1 MDSVILIMITFSVL
15 AMTAISIVL
24 FTMRAKKN
32 RKYKRVLDRL
42 EIEKNVIDS
51 TPISPELSKIEA
63 YLKNEKLNALY
74 NDWKERL
81 DVIKQNQ
88 IPKLTDMIIEADY
101 SLSQNDY
108 KSTLCKIARLEMETY
123 KVRTNSEFLLNEIK
137 EITTSEERNRA
148 IITKMKSDFREVYQ
162 KFAASKA
169 SFGEMEGPVQ
179 LQFENISHRFEDF
192 ETAMDNND
200 YTELNPILKAIDEML
215 HHMNVVV
222 EEVPG
227 IVLLAN
233 NMLPKKISELTKM
246 YEWMVRAGFP
256 LDYLN
261 VEYNIEEAKK
271 KIEDV
276 LSRTKVLNLEDC
288 LFELKVLSEYFDT
301 LFADLEKEKLNR
313 SVYEETE
320 KNFKKKLGNLNT
332 LIDDIFSQINEIKN
346 IYNLSKDDI
355 NLLNEIYTE
364 IKRLNDDYKVLNDH
378 TGNNTFAYS
387 QLIKEMEALSMRLA
401 HLEEQLDSSLDT
413 IGSMREDEVRARQ
426 QLEEIKV
433 ILKDAKN
440 KMRDF
445 NLPYIPKSYFTEL
458 GEAQDAIKEIVKELE
473 KKPITI
479 QTLNTRVDTARDLA
493 FKLFGKTKEMIK
505 TAMFA
510 EMAIVYGNRYRTED
524 EEINKNLTYSE
535 VLFYKGEYQKSLE
548 LTINSLNRIE
558 PGIYDKLLNFYGKEQ

>member
-1 MDSVILIMITFSVL
+1 M
-15 AMTAISIVL
+15 
-24 FTMRAKKN
+24 MRAKKN
-32 RKYKRVLDRL
+32 RKYKKVLDRL

-162 KFAASKA
+162 KYAASKA
-169 SFGEMEGPVQ
+169 GYGEMEGPVQ

-200 YTELNPILKAIDEML
+200 YTEINPILKAIDEML

-222 EEVPG
+222 EEVPA

-320 KNFKKKLGNLNT
+320 KTFKKKLGKLNT
-332 LIDDIFSQINEIKN
+332 LIDDIFAQINEIKN

-355 NLLNEIYTE
+355 HLLNEVYTE

-387 QLIKEMEALSMRLA
+387 QLIKEIESLSLRLA
-401 HLEEQLDSSLDT
+401 HLEEQLDAALDT

-426 QLEEIKV
+426 QLEEIKA

-445 NLPYIPKSYFTEL
+445 NLPHIPKSYFTEL
-458 GEAQDAIKEIVKELE
+458 SEAQDAIKEIVKELE

-479 QTLNTRVDTARDLA
+479 QTLNTRVDTARDLV

-510 EMAIVYGNRYRTED
+510 EMAIVYGNRYRTGD

-558 PGIYDKLLNFYGKEQ
+558 PGIYDKLLNFYGEKQ